1 MNERVFVDYYEVLQV
16 SQNADAETLE
26 RVYRLL
32 AKRYHPDNHS
42 SGDADRF
49 NEVHEA
55 WEVLSNP
62 KSRAAYDVKYDDNRS
77 IQWKI
82 FDQGSAEDGRADDR
96 RIFHGVLSLLY
107 VARRRDP
114 KHGGLGAVSLEKL
127 LGVPR
132 QHLEFPIWYLRQ
144 RGWVETL
151 DTGQYGITVS
161 GVDKLS
167 DRELALP
174 EDRLLAASSVVG
186 VKPEEGGVLEGAPG
200 QPRALGESTR
210 AAAGPKAPP
219 VRARP
224 AAWAAAAPEAPAEM
238 APEVA
243 PAREPKLAA
252 ASEFPSEE
260 DGAPAGAADETPDEV
275 RQARDRARAVAD
287 RLRTRR

>member
-1 MNERVFVDYYEVLQV
+1 MNERPFVDYYEVLQV

-32 AKRYHPDNHS
+32 AKRYHPDNQS

-82 FDQGSAEDGRADDR
+82 FDQTSAEDGRADDR
-96 RIFHGVLSLLY
+96 RIFHGILSLLY

-161 GVDKLS
+161 GVDKLA

-174 EDRLLAASSVVG
+174 EDRLLAASSVAG
-186 VKPEEGGVLEGAPG
+186 LKPEDGNSLEGTPG
-200 QPRALGESTR
+200 RPRSLGESTR
-210 AAAGPKAPP
+210 AAAE
-219 VRARP
+219 
-224 AAWAAAAPEAPAEM
+224 AAAAAEAPAEM

-243 PAREPKLAA
+243 PAHEPTLAD

-260 DGAPAGAADETPDEV
+260 DGAPVEAGSETPDEV
-275 RQARDRARAVAD
+275 QQARDRARAVAD

>member
-1 MNERVFVDYYEVLQV
+1 MNERPFVDYYEVLQV
-16 SQNADAETLE
+16 SQNADGETLE

-32 AKRYHPDNHS
+32 AKRYHPDNQS

-82 FDQGSAEDGRADDR
+82 FDQGSAADGRADDR
-96 RIFHGVLSLLY
+96 RIFHGILSLLY

-114 KHGGLGAVSLEKL
+114 RHGGLGAVSLEKL

-132 QHLEFPIWYLRQ
+132 QHLEFPTWYLRQ
-144 RGWVETL
+144 RGWIETL

-161 GVDKLS
+161 GVDKLA

-186 VKPEEGGVLEGAPG
+186 LKPDPGGSLEDL
-200 QPRALGESTR
+200 PRETGSLG
-210 AAAGPKAPP
+210 
-219 VRARP
+219 
-224 AAWAAAAPEAPAEM
+224 AAAPEAPADPPPAP
-238 APEVA
+238 APE
-243 PAREPKLAA
+243 PAAVRGPKLAD
-252 ASEFPSEE
+252 ASEFPSE
-260 DGAPAGAADETPDEV
+260 DAGTAAAPAGGSADEV
-275 RQARDRARAVAD
+275 QQARDRARAVAE
-287 RLRTRR
+287 RLRASRR